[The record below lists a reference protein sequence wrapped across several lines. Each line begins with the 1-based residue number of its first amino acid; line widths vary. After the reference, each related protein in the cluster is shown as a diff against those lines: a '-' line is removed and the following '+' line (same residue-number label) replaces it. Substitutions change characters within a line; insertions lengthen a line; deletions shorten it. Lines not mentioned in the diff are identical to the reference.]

1 MVWACLGACLAR
13 KIPSFR
19 DEIIDSRTA
28 QLFLLILASDIDP
41 VAGKDLMFK
50 VEMKV
55 CVF

>member
-1 MVWACLGACLAR
+1 MVWACLGACLVR
-13 KIPSFR
+13 KIPGFS
-19 DEIIDSRTA
+19 DEIIDVRTA